1 MKVKRARLKSFVAVG
16 VICFGVTAGFA
27 LRNNFA
33 KNNDENAKASV
44 ANVGSIYADLDE
56 IRSGNYGEK
65 ALEISLVGTRYK
77 FDMSPQNQAAI
88 KSLFSISSG
97 TGIRSSV
104 GYKYFTFDNSR
115 SVIITEK
122 KVYIDINHLKSQ
134 LSDINHLCS
143 GNTACGPTEPAI
155 FEHNL
160 TGDLSKIKII
170 DDSSNP
176 GFNSGDI
183 SVSVS
188 RVNLNERKTVQ
199 LTVKGLDDVMPNQ
212 VSLNGTENAIIQSY
226 VTDNGEV
233 KPEEFFD
240 KELIKREGLKLEWYG
255 IPIEKQYLGYHQG
268 VVRVSRVGD
277 GGTFYR
283 DYTVSARIERAVDTT
298 APVFSE
304 TFPHPIISRKGRAIS
319 IDDLRV
325 EDPETTVVQ
334 FSNNSRVINLN
345 PVNPVAGNY
354 NLVYTAKNGEGLIS
368 TLERQVEITDA
379 DNLQSRI
386 EESKKLLAK
395 NKKPGVFHD
404 TFKSIVD
411 EAQKIVDNN
420 ESSQAEIDQAAN
432 NLTEGLIYKRFVGFI
447 KFQEL
452 IESLE
457 KESQAVRQDPSV
469 ISALNIANMFVEQQ
483 SRNSS
488 HDGGGGDSMAGSW
501 YDDLSN
507 AIISAKE
514 RIRAQEEAA
523 ERERQAEQNRQDQ
536 ARQAVEKAAQ
546 TLLPADIQSA
556 KDKVSAVKTENIKN
570 ELNAKI
576 QQVEALLNKRNEL
589 QAEIS
594 RAESTS
600 TIGMTPQSSEALVNA
615 IKEAKVKL
623 SDKTI
628 PQDQIQSQIDSVK
641 SAISGL
647 KVDKSALQA
656 SIQNTDSQPQNI
668 KNAISAQLQ
677 SAKNTNADNN
687 ATVQQVAD
695 AKSVL
700 DQALQNAIRAEEERQ
715 AEQNRQEQ
723 ARQALEAAKK
733 SVTPSEITRA
743 QNLIDAVKD
752 SSIKKILQDDLDAV
766 KRQLETAK
774 DNLSKILEQSRQL
787 NVDGMT
793 PQSINNLKS
802 SVESAAQVLASA
814 DSSKSEIE
822 RATGNVVNATNGLRA
837 DKTALKASIG
847 NAESQPDQIK
857 NSVKQALDAAKSI
870 DSNPNPT
877 VKQVSDAKN
886 NLDNAL
892 RSSIAEAEEKARQ
905 QKAKEAV
912 DAATS
917 GDLAK
922 INQAQEAISQVNN
935 PEAKAKLQSELNSV
949 KSRRDEA
956 VKSLREAIAR
966 AKATSVDGMTQESS
980 GNLKQAIS
988 SAENIVGSVSDIR
1001 TIEESKNSI
1010 ESAVNN
1016 LRADKTQL
1024 KEAIRNAE
1032 NQPEYVKSE
1041 IDSDLNNAKSVEQ
1054 STNPSVSEVSVAKNK
1069 LEEAVRN
1076 SLQSESDRQQKAK
1089 QALQRIEASDQPTDT
1104 DPAQNLINAVRDP
1117 KVKQELQ
1124 SALDE
1129 RKAFFEKYNKTREEL
1144 GKLIEKAKNTSTE
1157 GKTSAS
1163 VNALKEALEDAEL
1176 DYIDRSSTI
1185 YAFEISIQNLN
1196 NALSGL
1202 KTDKTDLIDAIVK
1215 FDSQPE
1221 YVKNSDEVKKA
1232 LQDAKAISSQDN
1244 PSVED
1249 VEEKTRALI
1258 DAINKQ
1264 IRSENSRQED
1274 AKKLIEDAKTEIENN
1289 LKHKDELPAVDVE
1302 KLKNAIEA
1310 VQDSNKKSELEEQL
1324 KQIEKAI
1331 EDKRLKIEEDK
1342 RVQAENKL
1350 QEELKRRREEDA
1362 RRLAEGAEKKNAEK
1376 QLSIPNTGH
1385 QRQDDGFDFV
1395 PILAIIGGIGI
1406 SGTIFAKS
1414 KFRKVKF

>member
-16 VICFGVTAGFA
+16 VICFGVAAGLA

-33 KNNDENAKASV
+33 KNNDESAKASV
-44 ANVGSIYADLDE
+44 ANVGSIYADLGE
-56 IRSGNYGEK
+56 IMSGNYGEK

-77 FDMSPQNQAAI
+77 FDMSPQNQAVI

-134 LSDINHLCS
+134 LSDINYLCS

-155 FEHNL
+155 FEHSL

-183 SVSVS
+183 NVSVS
-188 RVNLNERKTVQ
+188 RVNLNERKAVQ
-199 LTVKGLDDVMPNQ
+199 LTVKGLDNVRPNQ

-226 VTDNGEV
+226 ITDNGEV

-240 KELIKREGLKLEWYG
+240 KELIKRGGLKLEWYG
-255 IPIEKQYLGYHQG
+255 NPIEKQYLGYHQG

-304 TFPHPIISRKGRAIS
+304 AFPHPIISRKGRAIS
-319 IDDLRV
+319 IDDLRA
-325 EDPETTVVQ
+325 EDPETTIVQ
-334 FSNNSRVINLN
+334 FSNNSRAINLN
-345 PVNPVAGNY
+345 TVNPAVGNY

-395 NKKPGVFHD
+395 NKKLGVFHD

-411 EAQKIVDNN
+411 EAQKILDNN
-420 ESSQAEIDQAAN
+420 ESSQSGIDQAVE

-469 ISALNIANMFVEQQ
+469 VGALNIANMFVERQ
-483 SRNSS
+483 SRGPS
-488 HDGGGGDSMAGSW
+488 HDGGGTDPMVASW
-501 YDDLSN
+501 YDDLNN
-507 AIISAKE
+507 AITSAKE

-536 ARQAVEKAAQ
+536 ARQAVEKATQ

-576 QQVEALLNKRNEL
+576 QQVESLLNKRNEL

-594 RAESTS
+594 RAESAS

-615 IKEAKVKL
+615 IKEAKAKL

-656 SIQNTDSQPQNI
+656 SIQ
-668 KNAISAQLQ
+668 
-677 SAKNTNADNN
+677 
-687 ATVQQVAD
+687 
-695 AKSVL
+695 
-700 DQALQNAIRAEEERQ
+700 
-715 AEQNRQEQ
+715 
-723 ARQALEAAKK
+723 
-733 SVTPSEITRA
+733 
-743 QNLIDAVKD
+743 
-752 SSIKKILQDDLDAV
+752 
-766 KRQLETAK
+766 
-774 DNLSKILEQSRQL
+774 
-787 NVDGMT
+787 
-793 PQSINNLKS
+793 
-802 SVESAAQVLASA
+802 
-814 DSSKSEIE
+814 
-822 RATGNVVNATNGLRA
+822 
-837 DKTALKASIG
+837 

-892 RSSIAEAEEKARQ
+892 RNAIAEAEEKARQ

-922 INQAQEAISQVNN
+922 INQAQEAVNQVNN
-935 PEAKAKLQSELNSV
+935 PEAKAKFQSELDSV
-949 KSRRDEA
+949 KSRRDET

-980 GNLKQAIS
+980 DKLKQAIS
-988 SAENIVGSVSDIR
+988 SAENIVGSASDIR

-1024 KEAIRNAE
+1024 KEAIRNAI
-1032 NQPEYVKSE
+1032 NQPGYVKSE
-1041 IDSDLNNAKSVEQ
+1041 IDSALNDAKSVEQ

-1069 LEEAVRN
+1069 LEEVVRN
-1076 SLQSESDRQQKAK
+1076 SLQSESNRQQKAK
-1089 QALQRIEASDQPTDT
+1089 QALQYIEASDRPTDT
-1104 DPAQNLINAVRDP
+1104 DSAQNLINVVKDP

-1144 GKLIEKAKNTSTE
+1144 GKLIEKAKNISTE

-1163 VNALKEALEDAEL
+1163 VNALKEALEVAEL
-1176 DYIDRSSTI
+1176 DYVDRSSTI
-1185 YAFEISIQNLN
+1185 DAFEISIQNLN

-1202 KTDKTDLIDAIVK
+1202 KTDKADLIDAIVK

-1221 YVKNSDEVKKA
+1221 YVKNSDEAKKA
-1232 LQDAKAISSQDN
+1232 LQAAKAVSSQDN

-1274 AKKLIEDAKTEIENN
+1274 AKKLIEGAKTEIENN
-1289 LKHKDELPAVDVE
+1289 LKNKDELPAVDVE

-1362 RRLAEGAEKKNAEK
+1362 RRLAEEAEKKNAEK

-1385 QRQDDGFDFV
+1385 QRQDDGFDFA